1 MNKKITLGLAISLIA
16 IASAVTFILT
26 SFFSLQSF
34 NKKLVDFNEKSAKY
48 EKLNSLDTLVRDLY
62 FGEIEEDQLSSGIL
76 KGYMNG
82 IGDKYS
88 RYLTADEYQEM
99 LAEDNGMRVG
109 LGITVGIDE
118 SGYIVIGEILEKSPL
133 ADSDIKAGDI
143 IVAVDGKDVLKEGY
157 NAAVDAMKGEE
168 GTDVRITIR
177 RDGIDK
183 AYTFKRTAI
192 EIESVS
198 YEMLDN
204 YIGYIKISS
213 FKKNTPEQFA
223 DALETLTS
231 NSVKALIFDVRDN
244 VGGLVTSLEKCVDPL
259 LPEGVI
265 ANAVYKDNHE
275 ETLVYSDESEIE
287 IPMVVLV
294 NGNTA
299 SAAELFAASLKDF
312 DKADIV
318 GEQTFGKGVMQ
329 SVYKLDDGSAVSV
342 TVAEYKTTVSDCY
355 NGIGIAPDHIV
366 PTSDEDKTDLQ
377 LLKAIEVINE
387 LD

>member
-62 FGEIEEDQLSSGIL
+62 FGEIEEDQLSSSIL

-157 NAAVDAMKGEE
+157 NAAVDAMKGED

-231 NSVKALIFDVRDN
+231 NSVKALIFDVRDK
-244 VGGLVTSLEKCVDPL
+244 VG
-259 LPEGVI
+259 
-265 ANAVYKDNHE
+265 
-275 ETLVYSDESEIE
+275 
-287 IPMVVLV
+287 
-294 NGNTA
+294 
-299 SAAELFAASLKDF
+299 
-312 DKADIV
+312 
-318 GEQTFGKGVMQ
+318 
-329 SVYKLDDGSAVSV
+329 
-342 TVAEYKTTVSDCY
+342 
-355 NGIGIAPDHIV
+355 
-366 PTSDEDKTDLQ
+366 
-377 LLKAIEVINE
+377 
-387 LD
+387 

>member
-1 MNKKITLGLAISLIA
+1 
-16 IASAVTFILT
+16 
-26 SFFSLQSF
+26 
-34 NKKLVDFNEKSAKY
+34 
-48 EKLNSLDTLVRDLY
+48 
-62 FGEIEEDQLSSGIL
+62 
-76 KGYMNG
+76 
-82 IGDKYS
+82 
-88 RYLTADEYQEM
+88 
-99 LAEDNGMRVG
+99 
-109 LGITVGIDE
+109 
-118 SGYIVIGEILEKSPL
+118 
-133 ADSDIKAGDI
+133 
-143 IVAVDGKDVLKEGY
+143 
-157 NAAVDAMKGEE
+157 
-168 GTDVRITIR
+168 
-177 RDGIDK
+177 
-183 AYTFKRTAI
+183 
-192 EIESVS
+192 
-198 YEMLDN
+198 MLDN

-377 LLKAIEVINE
+377 LSKAIEVINE

>member
-1 MNKKITLGLAISLIA
+1 
-16 IASAVTFILT
+16 
-26 SFFSLQSF
+26 
-34 NKKLVDFNEKSAKY
+34 
-48 EKLNSLDTLVRDLY
+48 
-62 FGEIEEDQLSSGIL
+62 
-76 KGYMNG
+76 
-82 IGDKYS
+82 
-88 RYLTADEYQEM
+88 M

-177 RDGIDK
+177 RDGIDT

-377 LLKAIEVINE
+377 LSKAIEVINE

>member
-1 MNKKITLGLAISLIA
+1 
-16 IASAVTFILT
+16 
-26 SFFSLQSF
+26 
-34 NKKLVDFNEKSAKY
+34 
-48 EKLNSLDTLVRDLY
+48 
-62 FGEIEEDQLSSGIL
+62 
-76 KGYMNG
+76 
-82 IGDKYS
+82 
-88 RYLTADEYQEM
+88 
-99 LAEDNGMRVG
+99 
-109 LGITVGIDE
+109 
-118 SGYIVIGEILEKSPL
+118 
-133 ADSDIKAGDI
+133 
-143 IVAVDGKDVLKEGY
+143 
-157 NAAVDAMKGEE
+157 MKGEE

-377 LLKAIEVINE
+377 LSKAIEVINE